1 LKKENIMDA
10 PVTPIS
16 LWAAMMASNSLTWS
30 MSPLESSVF
39 HSSLTTGGFPDF
51 QEARGHG
58 FQCRTNGSSIQEC
71 WTGIYRKCTYR

>member
-1 LKKENIMDA
+1 LKKENITDA

-39 HSSLTTGGFPDF
+39 HSGQMIGGLPDLSGSWGTWFPM
-51 QEARGHG
+51 
-58 FQCRTNGSSIQEC
+58 
-71 WTGIYRKCTYR
+71 